1 MRRPSLDRLPEI
13 ELPDGYTIRTYPEG
27 GESHWVRV
35 CQAAFEDETYDED
48 WFEQQMQGSP
58 DYRPDRI
65 IFVCGPR
72 QRALR
77 HRERIGGC
85 PAGRRSAVSIW
96 SRSCPPTGAKGW
108 VVP

>member
-1 MRRPSLDRLPEI
+1 MDAPRRYNAPVTRQDQKLPQLSMIRASLDHLPEI

-27 GESHWVRV
+27 GESHLVRV

-65 IFVCGPR
+65 IFVG
-72 QRALR
+72 
-77 HRERIGGC
+77 
-85 PAGRRSAVSIW
+85 GRRMAV
-96 SRSCPPTGAKGW
+96 
-108 VVP
+108 V